1 MSVKIKNNVYCVGNI
16 DWELQSYQGYKYST
30 HRGSS
35 YNSYLIKEEKIAL
48 IDTVWETFSNQFVE
62 NLANEIDL
70 NKIDYIIMNHGEK
83 DHSGALPELM
93 SHIPDKPI
101 YCTKN
106 AIKSLKGQY
115 HKDWNFNIVKT
126 GDTLSLGNKE
136 LIFVEM
142 QMLHWPDSMLCYLTG
157 DNLLF
162 SNDAFGNHY
171 ATGLLYNDQVNQG
184 ELFEECIKYYSNIL
198 TPYNKLVINKIKEIL
213 SLNLPL
219 DMICPSHGVIWRNQ
233 PEQIIEQYLKWA
245 DDYQENQITIIY
257 DTMWNGTRL
266 MAEQISEG
274 IKKTDKDVNVKLM
287 HLSKRDKNDVIT
299 EIFKSKAILVGSPTA
314 NGGILTS
321 VSAILELIKGLKF
334 KKKKAATFGC
344 YGWSGEATKIISDS
358 LEKSGF
364 EIVNEELK
372 VNWSPD
378 NECIEKCI
386 EFGIN
391 FCENIK

>member
-62 NLANEIDL
+62 NLANEIAL
-70 NKIDYIIMNHGEK
+70 NKIDYIIMNHVEK
-83 DHSGALPELM
+83 DHSCALPELM

-126 GDTLSLGNKE
+126 GDRLSLGNKE

-171 ATGLLYNDQVNQG
+171 ATGLLYNDQVNPG

-198 TPYNKLVINKIKEIL
+198 TPYNK
-213 SLNLPL
+213 
-219 DMICPSHGVIWRNQ
+219 
-233 PEQIIEQYLKWA
+233 
-245 DDYQENQITIIY
+245 
-257 DTMWNGTRL
+257 
-266 MAEQISEG
+266 
-274 IKKTDKDVNVKLM
+274 
-287 HLSKRDKNDVIT
+287 
-299 EIFKSKAILVGSPTA
+299 
-314 NGGILTS
+314 
-321 VSAILELIKGLKF
+321 
-334 KKKKAATFGC
+334 
-344 YGWSGEATKIISDS
+344 
-358 LEKSGF
+358 
-364 EIVNEELK
+364 
-372 VNWSPD
+372 
-378 NECIEKCI
+378 
-386 EFGIN
+386 
-391 FCENIK
+391 

>member
-1 MSVKIKNNVYCVGNI
+1 
-16 DWELQSYQGYKYST
+16 
-30 HRGSS
+30 
-35 YNSYLIKEEKIAL
+35 
-48 IDTVWETFSNQFVE
+48 
-62 NLANEIDL
+62 
-70 NKIDYIIMNHGEK
+70 MNHGEK

-126 GDTLSLGNKE
+126 GDRLSLGNKE

-171 ATGLLYNDQVNQG
+171 ATGLLYNDQVNPG

-219 DMICPSHGVIWRNQ
+219 DMICPSHGVIWRNH
-233 PEQIIEQYLKWA
+233 PEQIIQQYLKWA

>member
-62 NLANEIDL
+62 NLANEIAL

-126 GDTLSLGNKE
+126 GDRLSLGNKE

-171 ATGLLYNDQVNQG
+171 ATGLLYNDQVNPG

-219 DMICPSHGVIWRNQ
+219 DMICPSHGVIWRNH
-233 PEQIIEQYLKWA
+233 PEQIIQQYLKWA